1 LILRIEITWERN
13 ALAIDKLNDTGE
25 HKLGEYLL
33 VSDGTINNVVEKQ
46 FHSSFAGA
54 SENKRIGELLVDE
67 GILTQEELDNSIKQQ
82 RIARLA
88 ACPIFTTLSS
98 TDLAALS
105 KFFTEV
111 SYPPKETFI
120 MQGEEDPSLFVIAS
134 GLVEVFRL
142 DNAGNEISIAKVG
155 AGEPIGE
162 MGYFAGGVRTA
173 CVRTLETTQ
182 LLQAQYEDLTDYFEN
197 VPRVA
202 LAFTTVVEQRKKEM
216 DQLVSQSDDN

>member
-1 LILRIEITWERN
+1 M
-13 ALAIDKLNDTGE
+13 AIDKLNDTGE

-46 FHSSFAGA
+46 FHSSFSGTG
-54 SENKRIGELLVDE
+54 ECKRIGELLVEE

-88 ACPIFTTLSS
+88 ACPIFATLSS
-98 TDLAALS
+98 TELAALS
-105 KFFTEV
+105 NFFTEV
-111 SYPPKETFI
+111 SYPPNETFI
-120 MQGEEDPSLFVIAS
+120 MQGEEDPSLFVIAT
-134 GLVEVFRL
+134 GLVEVFHL
-142 DNAGNEISIAKVG
+142 DNAGNEISISKIG
-155 AGEPIGE
+155 AGEPVGE

-173 CVRTLETTQ
+173 CVRTLETTH

-202 LAFTTVVEQRKKEM
+202 LAFSAVIEQRKKEM
-216 DQLVSQSDDN
+216 DQLLSQSDDN

>member
-1 LILRIEITWERN
+1 MANDDL
-13 ALAIDKLNDTGE
+13 DKTGE
-25 HKLGEYLL
+25 HKLGEYLV
-33 VSDGTINNVVEKQ
+33 VSKGAINNVVEKQ
-46 FHSSFAGA
+46 FRASFTGA
-54 SENKRIGELLVDE
+54 AENKRIGELLVEE
-67 GILTQEELDNSIKQQ
+67 GVMTQEELDNSLRKQ

-88 ACPIFTTLSS
+88 ACPIFATLSS
-98 TDLAALS
+98 IELAALS

-111 SYPPKETFI
+111 GYPPNETFI

-142 DNAGNEISIAKVG
+142 DNAGDEIPIAQVG

-173 CVRTLETTQ
+173 CVRTLEATQ
-182 LLQAQYEDLTDYFEN
+182 LLQAQYNDLTNYFEN

-202 LAFTTVVEQRKKEM
+202 LAFATVVEQRKKEM
-216 DQLVSQSDDN
+216 ERLISQDKT